1 MSPVADSTLHSLP
14 LYNFRS
20 RTIPP
25 FLILIRFQK
34 SPLANLILALEFREG
49 LAKYESTSR
58 LALREA
64 CLVLPFTSL
73 TKANEAL

>member
-20 RTIPP
+20 RTVPR

-34 SPLANLILALEFREG
+34 SPLANLILALEFRER
-49 LAKYESTSR
+49 LAKYEPTTPIGSSQGMSR
-58 LALREA
+58 ASIY
-64 CLVLPFTSL
+64 FTYES
-73 TKANEAL
+73 